1 MCDLTMTCTH
11 ILGFLCFGL
20 EKKKITI
27 VKDGCVHCAKIQ
39 TDQTAADKHET
50 NHENQLYTDVYCQR

>member
-1 MCDLTMTCTH
+1 M
-11 ILGFLCFGL
+11 FWFG
-20 EKKKITI
+20 KRKITI
-27 VKDGCVHCAKIQ
+27 VKDRCVHCAKIQ

>member
-1 MCDLTMTCTH
+1 M
-11 ILGFLCFGL
+11 FWFG
-20 EKKKITI
+20 KRKIPI

-50 NHENQLYTDVYCQR
+50 NHENQLYTDLSTVNGKTNHFMRCTRPIAC